1 MNEQSYYIKH
11 TADRNTAT
19 QFVFMQPIFKLATR
33 WQTLA
38 GRWYL
43 RRPSSRGPSGETSQM
58 TQIPFC
64 QCCPTTNSGLML
76 LVKVLYFF
84 QTVLEE
90 FSLLWHHRGLKS
102 VPTPTWPGAGR
113 FSAIQ
118 DSPVIQGCFS
128 SVQVLDLR
136 GGPGPGGLRTSTEH
150 HSTSVCW
157 PAIPSSILFDDKNQ
171 EEEN

>member
-43 RRPSSRGPSGETSQM
+43 RRSSSRGPSGETSQM

-102 VPTPTWPGAGR
+102 VPTPTWRWKVFSHPGLSRLLQFKFRCWTSEEVLVLEGWEPPLNITALQCVDQR
-113 FSAIQ
+113 SLLQ
-118 DSPVIQGCFS
+118 S
-128 SVQVLDLR
+128 SLTTKTKR
-136 GGPGPGGLRTSTEH
+136 RK
-150 HSTSVCW
+150 
-157 PAIPSSILFDDKNQ
+157 ISSH
-171 EEEN
+171 

>member
-11 TADRNTAT
+11 TADSNTAT

-43 RRPSSRGPSGETSQM
+43 RRSSSRGPSGETSQM
-58 TQIPFC
+58 MQIPFC

-84 QTVLEE
+84 QTGFGGIQPFVTSQRAEISADADLAWRWKV
-90 FSLLWHHRGLKS
+90 FSHPGLARLL
-102 VPTPTWPGAGR
+102 
-113 FSAIQ
+113 Q
-118 DSPVIQGCFS
+118 FS
-128 SVQVLDLR
+128 SGV
-136 GGPGPGGLRTSTEH
+136 GPQRRSW
-150 HSTSVCW
+150 SW
-157 PAIPSSILFDDKNQ
+157 RA
-171 EEEN
+171 ENLH